1 MLWLMLHSSYY
12 ILYIHIRPSIP
23 YIVGAL
29 SCIWGLL
36 MRVFSGTGNAKY
48 YRIFDRLSRHFEC
61 SCWRVAC
68 VIELITVSNLVN
80 LVPMAFLVVAR
91 ELRKTL
97 VKYDEISGEVRQ
109 AISELSRELSTNEI
123 ALFSIVL
130 SAEFGQKNLHST
142 ENKSKKYINIKIF
155 LQNFKCSGTTAKDL
169 VISAKISEVNVI
181 FNVILMF
188 EVSRLPATC

>member
-1 MLWLMLHSSYY
+1 LVHEALE
-12 ILYIHIRPSIP
+12 ILT
-23 YIVGAL
+23 V
-29 SCIWGLL
+29 
-36 MRVFSGTGNAKY
+36 AK
-48 YRIFDRLSRHFEC
+48 
-61 SCWRVAC
+61 
-68 VIELITVSNLVN
+68 
-80 LVPMAFLVVAR
+80 
-91 ELRKTL
+91 
-97 VKYDEISGEVRQ
+97 EVRQ
-109 AISELSRELSTNEI
+109 AISELSRELTTNEI

-188 EVSRLPATC
+188 ELVDSPRRVDSSLNMFTMFKVKYLEFPLFDFLHFW

>member
-1 MLWLMLHSSYY
+1 MKATRG
-12 ILYIHIRPSIP
+12 IRRSIP
-23 YIVGAL
+23 MML
-29 SCIWGLL
+29 CGLL
-36 MRVFSGTGNAKY
+36 
-48 YRIFDRLSRHFEC
+48 
-61 SCWRVAC
+61 
-68 VIELITVSNLVN
+68 SNL
-80 LVPMAFLVVAR
+80 LCRAA
-91 ELRKTL
+91 E
-97 VKYDEISGEVRQ
+97 EVRQ

-142 ENKSKKYINIKIF
+142 ENKSKKNINIKIF
-155 LQNFKCSGTTAKDL
+155 LKNFKCSCTIAKDL

>member
-1 MLWLMLHSSYY
+1 MVSTGKNTLQHA
-12 ILYIHIRPSIP
+12 
-23 YIVGAL
+23 GA
-29 SCIWGLL
+29 
-36 MRVFSGTGNAKY
+36 GT
-48 YRIFDRLSRHFEC
+48 E
-61 SCWRVAC
+61 
-68 VIELITVSNLVN
+68 
-80 LVPMAFLVVAR
+80 
-91 ELRKTL
+91 
-97 VKYDEISGEVRQ
+97 EVRQ

-142 ENKSKKYINIKIF
+142 ENKSKKNINIKIF
-155 LQNFKCSGTTAKDL
+155 LQNFKCSSTISKDL